1 MLRVT
6 DVNKAATTM
15 WDFDSTTLGY
25 FLFLC
30 CGLSLRAENQRT
42 YVGVMQ
48 SQGMHPQTRETS
60 NLCRDEYQRQADG
73 QRGDETDV

>member
-25 FLFLC
+25 FFS
-30 CGLSLRAENQRT
+30 SLLWVVLAGRESKNVCWGGAEPE
-42 YVGVMQ
+42 
-48 SQGMHPQTRETS
+48 GMHPQTRETS
-60 NLCRDEYQRQADG
+60 KLCRDE
-73 QRGDETDV
+73 

>member
-25 FLFLC
+25 FFSSLLWVALAGRQSKTTCRGVEEGLFWKFVCDFAGVHLVW
-30 CGLSLRAENQRT
+30 GIHRKRAR
-42 YVGVMQ
+42 
-48 SQGMHPQTRETS
+48 
-60 NLCRDEYQRQADG
+60 
-73 QRGDETDV
+73 RGN